1 MRPLSLDKSAI
12 RSHIDQLNFDG
23 ILTYSALG
31 VLWAQRMLMHQW
43 ADVWN
48 GDVDPID
55 PSQGG
60 HVRRVIVLFTDGL
73 DTHCG
78 PFTFHRNCTYWDVG
92 LARSV
97 ACGAAKAEGT
107 EIFVV
112 AAIRNLN
119 DAIGREL
126 RDCSSHDP
134 DSDVQYTFLNIR
146 TEDDIA
152 EAFAT
157 IGLQLK
163 TLRRTY

>member
-1 MRPLSLDKSAI
+1 MRPLSSDATAI
-12 RSHIDQLNFDG
+12 KSHIDRLEFEG
-23 ILTYSALG
+23 PLTYSTLG

-43 ADVWN
+43 ADVWD

-55 PSQGG
+55 PSTEGY
-60 HVRRVIVLFTDGL
+60 VRRVIVLFTDGI
-73 DTHCG
+73 DTRCG
-78 PFTFHRNCTYWDVG
+78 PFTFHRNCTFWDVG

-97 ACGAAKAEGT
+97 ACSAAKAEGT

-112 AAIRNLN
+112 AAIRGMNN
-119 DAIGREL
+119 AIGREL
-126 RDCSSHDP
+126 RDCSSHDD

-146 TEDDIA
+146 TEDQIA

-163 TLRRTY
+163 TLRRIH